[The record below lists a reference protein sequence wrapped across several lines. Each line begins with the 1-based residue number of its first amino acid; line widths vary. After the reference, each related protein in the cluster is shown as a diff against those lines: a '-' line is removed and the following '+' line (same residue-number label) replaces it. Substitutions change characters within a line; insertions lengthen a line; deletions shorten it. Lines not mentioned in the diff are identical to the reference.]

1 MRGAAPRFA
10 GFALLA
16 SALAGGCGDTG
27 KPPSWDT
34 LLSDRIADARPD
46 CKVSVPV
53 PGKIAVACP
62 DLPPAIFDV
71 APTAAYC
78 LRGARDC
85 EYAITQ
91 MVLMLPPPK
100 PAP

>member
-1 MRGAAPRFA
+1 MGAAGLRFA
-10 GFALLA
+10 GLALVM
-16 SALAGGCGDTG
+16 SALAAGCNDTG

-34 LLSDRIADARPD
+34 LLSGRIADARPD
-46 CKVSVPV
+46 CKVSVPL

-62 DLPPAIFDV
+62 GLKPAIFDV

-78 LRGARDC
+78 QRGPRDC
-85 EYAITQ
+85 EFAVAQ
-91 MVLMLPPPK
+91 MVLMLPPPS